1 MGFIMFSLKK
11 LTAEDYFFITIS
23 SYSFLILLSMLIKSF
38 DLSNYNSFI
47 EKANPTIFFA
57 IKIILSFVWFFY
69 TIKLLIDPK
78 FKNSK
83 NSIYKHNQFFLKL
96 QIIFLFI
103 VLLLI
108 KIISNYDL
116 IISMLN

>member
-1 MGFIMFSLKK
+1 MVLVMPYFKK
-11 LTAEDYFFITIS
+11 LTTVDYFFIVIS

-38 DLSNYNSFI
+38 DLSNYDSFI

-69 TIKLLIDPK
+69 TIKLLINPK

-103 VLLLI
+103 ALFLI
-108 KIISNYDL
+108 QIISNYDL
-116 IISMLN
+116 IISILN